1 MRTKWNLA
9 VTTIFRWMIS
19 FWTIILMLYYFII
32 FNSVDLLAHVFI
44 FFAGLASTGVNELT
58 SIVAV
63 SIPIAIGVRSLHS
76 KTLSE
81 LKIVHTRK
89 DMVVVIALW
98 GLLLLLTLFS
108 YRFDGNTY
116 EGVMVVRNFSV
127 AILIDLFIRFLEII
141 ERWANNNF
149 RL

>member
-1 MRTKWNLA
+1 MSNKWKF
-9 VTTIFRWMIS
+9 VGTTIFRWMFS
-19 FWTIILMLYYFII
+19 FWMIILMLYYFII
-32 FNSVDLLAHVFI
+32 FHSVDLLSRVFI
-44 FFAGLASTGVNELT
+44 FFAGLGSNGVNELT
-58 SIVAV
+58 SIVAA

-76 KTLSE
+76 KPLSE
-81 LKIVHTRK
+81 LKLVRTRK

-127 AILIDLFIRFLEII
+127 AILIDLFIRFLGII
-141 ERWANNNF
+141 ERWVNENF
-149 RL
+149 

>member
-1 MRTKWNLA
+1 MSDKWKFA
-9 VTTIFRWMIS
+9 GTTIFRWMFS

-32 FNSVDLLAHVFI
+32 FHSVDLLSRAFI
-44 FFAGLASTGVNELT
+44 FFAGLASNGVSELT

-76 KTLSE
+76 KSLSE
-81 LKIVHTRK
+81 LKIVRTRK

-116 EGVMVVRNFSV
+116 EGVMMVRNFSV

-141 ERWANNNF
+141 ERWANYSS